1 MATIMARILK
11 NFVPG
16 SPAFF
21 LAGLVFG
28 LAPLLVRRTLS
39 RWQSVWLSCLVGTYL
54 VLSIPLTAR
63 AVAEGLYRHA
73 SVNRVDEAGGA
84 STIVVFDGDHPGLR
98 LKETTRLYALLNPQW
113 VIVSSG
119 RPWFEHDLRLAG
131 IPSDRIVRE
140 ASSLTTRGQAIAVAA
155 LLKARRIDRV
165 VLVASPIHMPRALG
179 ACEAVGV
186 RAVPSVTALPHTDM
200 PGGMWSVI
208 PRRDALFYTN
218 ESLYE
223 YLAIWWYR
231 RQGWLR
237 GHAARGPVCRTPVD
251 LVWRPWTIPPYE

>member
-21 LAGLVFG
+21 LAGLVCG
-28 LAPLLVRRTLS
+28 LAPLLFRRTLS

-63 AVAEGLYRHA
+63 AVAAGLYRQP
-73 SVNRVDEAGGA
+73 SVTRPEEALGA
-84 STIVVFDGDHPGLR
+84 TALVVFDGDHAGLR

-113 VIVSSG
+113 VVVSST
-119 RPWFEHDLRLAG
+119 REWFHHDLRQAG
-131 IPSDRIVRE
+131 IPPDRIVRE
-140 ASSLTTRGQAIAVAA
+140 TSSVTTRGQAIAVAA

-165 VLVASPIHMPRALG
+165 VLVASPIHMPRAFA
-179 ACEAVGV
+179 ACEALGV
-186 RAVPSVTALPHTDM
+186 RAVPSVTARPHPDLPA
-200 PGGMWSVI
+200 GMWSVI
-208 PRRDALFYTN
+208 PRREALFYTN

-231 RQGWLR
+231 QQGWI
-237 GHAARGPVCRTPVD
+237 A
-251 LVWRPWTIPPYE
+251 

>member
-1 MATIMARILK
+1 MANIMARILK

-21 LAGLVFG
+21 LAGLVVG
-28 LAPLLVRRTLS
+28 LAPLLVRQTLS

-54 VLSIPLTAR
+54 VLSVPVTAR
-63 AVAEGLYRHA
+63 AVAAGLFRQS
-73 SVNRVDEAGGA
+73 SVTRVEQARGA
-84 STIVVFDGDHPGLR
+84 TTLVVFDGDHAGLR
-98 LKETTRLYALLNPQW
+98 LKETTRLYTLLNPQW
-113 VIVSSG
+113 VIVSS
-119 RPWFEHDLRLAG
+119 RRSWFRNDVRQAG
-131 IPSDRIVRE
+131 IPPDRIVSE
-140 ASSLTTRGQAIAVAA
+140 TSSLTTRDQAIAVAA

-165 VLVASPIHMPRALG
+165 VLVASPIHMPRALA

-186 RAVPSVTALPHTDM
+186 RAVPSVTEIPHTDL
-200 PGGMWSVI
+200 PRGVWSVI

-231 RQGWLR
+231 QQGWI
-237 GHAARGPVCRTPVD
+237 A
-251 LVWRPWTIPPYE
+251 